1 MPNRRLPS
9 LPLSFYPGAMRR
21 LSTIGYEGKTL
32 DEFLDQLS
40 AASVEQLIDVRAV
53 AASRRPGFSKTAL
66 AGALR
71 ERGIDYL
78 HLRPLGTP
86 KAGRDAAR
94 KGRIAEMRAIY
105 EGQLATP
112 EAGLALEQADSAA
125 RERRAALL
133 CFEADAGHCHRA
145 IIADRLA
152 ARGGLL
158 IHNI

>member
-1 MPNRRLPS
+1 MTKPP
-9 LPLSFYPGAMRR
+9 
-21 LSTIGYEGKTL
+21 LSTIGYEGKTVE
-32 DEFLDQLS
+32 EFLDQLD
-40 AASVEQLIDVRAV
+40 AAGVALLIDVRAV

-105 EGQLATP
+105 EEQLETP
-112 EAGLALEQADSAA
+112 EAALAMETVFAA
-125 RERRAALL
+125 AGERHAALL
-133 CFEADAGHCHRA
+133 CFEVDAASCHRA
-145 IIADRLA
+145 MVAERLV
-152 ARGGLL
+152 ARGGFEVRNL
-158 IHNI
+158 